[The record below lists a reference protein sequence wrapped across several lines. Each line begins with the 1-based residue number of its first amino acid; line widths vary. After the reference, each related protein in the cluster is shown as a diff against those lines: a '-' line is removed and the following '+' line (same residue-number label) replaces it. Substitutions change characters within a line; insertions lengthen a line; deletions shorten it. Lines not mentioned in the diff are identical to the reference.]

1 MRGLVIVNPNATS
14 TTPRAREVLVGA
26 LAYQLQ
32 LRVAHT
38 SHRGHAAELA
48 AQARAEGLDIVVALG
63 GDGTVHEVV
72 NGMLGEAGPGPD
84 VPKLGI
90 VPGGSANVFIRSLGY
105 PVDPVEATGELISR
119 IRAGSS
125 RAVNLGMVNGQY
137 FVINFGLG
145 IDAEIIEDM
154 EAARKAGK
162 EATSMR
168 YLSTTI
174 RRFFKSDRTDPNLAV
189 SVPGMPLIRG
199 IYEAFVLNTAP
210 ISYLGAVAMNPAPD
224 ASLDAGLDLWA
235 VRSLSFPAAL
245 GYGRR
250 MFGSNGAT
258 SGRNIVSLHDLPGL
272 TIMCDE
278 PTKFQ
283 VDGEGMGVVDRVECR
298 SVPDAIHVIV

>member
-1 MRGLVIVNPNATS
+1 MNPNATS
-14 TTPRAREVLVGA
+14 TSPRAREVLVGA

-32 LRVAHT
+32 LQVAHT

-72 NGMLGEAGPGPD
+72 NGMLGKAGPGPD

-119 IRAGSS
+119 IKAGSS
-125 RAVNLGMVNGQY
+125 RTVNLGMANGQY
-137 FVINFGLG
+137 FIINFGVG

-168 YLSTTI
+168 YMSTTV
-174 RRFFKSDRTDPNLAV
+174 RRFFKSDRSTPHLAIA
-189 SVPGMPLIRG
+189 VPGQPLARG
-199 IYEAFVLNTAP
+199 VYVAFVLNTAP
-210 ISYLGAVAMNPAPD
+210 FSYLGAVAMNPAPS

-235 VRSLSFPAAL
+235 VRNLAFPAAL
-245 GYGRR
+245 GYARR
-250 MFGSNGAT
+250 MFGSKGAE
-258 SGRNIVSLHDLPGL
+258 SGRNVISQHDLPEL
-272 TIMCDE
+272 TVMCDQ
-278 PTKFQ
+278 PTRLQ
-283 VDGEGMGVVDRVECR
+283 IDGEGMGIVERVECR
-298 SVPDAIHVIV
+298 SVPNAIHVIA